1 MNRALEGSIFKLHI
15 QRAFFLT
22 FLSKIV
28 GPVVTCNPLPRTINQ
43 PEHPTR
49 NAHNKNNN
57 NNNNNNNDN
66 NNNNHSTVVQ
76 DLG

>member
-28 GPVVTCNPLPRTINQ
+28 GGPSLDDDKDFDYGP
-43 PEHPTR
+43 PT
-49 NAHNKNNN
+49 
-57 NNNNNNNDN
+57 
-66 NNNNHSTVVQ
+66 
-76 DLG
+76 DLSLEEAEDDIEEYEGSPSK